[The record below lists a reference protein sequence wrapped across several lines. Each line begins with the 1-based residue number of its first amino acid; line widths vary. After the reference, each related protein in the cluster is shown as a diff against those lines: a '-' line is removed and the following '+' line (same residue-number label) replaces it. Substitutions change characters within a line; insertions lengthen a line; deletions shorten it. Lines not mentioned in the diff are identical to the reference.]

1 MRDLLVWA
9 RLRMLNKSSVPRERM
24 DFCIW
29 FGLCW
34 FLGIKIGKNGEGC
47 SLALDFYRKNGAGN
61 NPSYQIKGF
70 KLKNEQS
77 DNNSSASPQARFQAI
92 SSFP

>member
-29 FGLCW
+29 FGLYW
-34 FLGIKIGKNGEGC
+34 FLGIKIGKNEVGC
-47 SLALDFYRKNGAGN
+47 SLAVDFSSKYGAGN
-61 NPSYQIKGF
+61 ESVQKSVS
-70 KLKNEQS
+70 KLKSRN
-77 DNNSSASPQARFQAI
+77 
-92 SSFP
+92 